1 MDNKEAIDIILASI
15 RMEMEM
21 VIYNLCDTYVRK
33 RIVDAYKLGKSS
45 GAIEALTTVNEKID
59 DIGKK

>member
-1 MDNKEAIDIILASI
+1 MDNKEAIDIILSSI

-33 RIVDAYKLGKSS
+33 RIVDAYELGKST
-45 GAIEALTTVNEKID
+45 GAIEALKNVQGKIEKI
-59 DIGKK
+59 